1 MKTAALVVCSA
12 LISALMPAVAA
23 ADVIIDWN
31 NQLLQ
36 TVKATSTSPPTAS
49 RAMAMTS
56 TAVFDAVNSID
67 RNFKPYHF
75 MGSTAVGTSGEAAA
89 AQAAHD
95 VLVHLFPARAA
106 ALDSA
111 LADSLARLPDSTGK
125 AAGVTLGAAA
135 AQSIIGLRSADGSAT
150 MVNYVPGS
158 APGEWQPTLPGYKPA
173 LLPGWVSVT
182 PFAMTSGAQFRRSGP
197 PALTSPAYAEA
208 FDEVRLLGSATSTT
222 RTADQTDIA
231 LFWADGAGTITPP
244 GHWNQI
250 AQTVVQSKN
259 LSLVDEARLFA
270 LLNIAEADA
279 AISCWDTKYFTNFW
293 RPITAIRE
301 AGTDGNTETM
311 GDADWVPL
319 LTTPNFPSYS
329 SGHSSFSGAAAAVLA
344 GFTGSDSFTFTA
356 QADDSVAVDDRSF
369 TSFSQA
375 AGEAA
380 DSRLYGGI
388 HFRFDNADGLVAGV
402 ALGQYVL
409 SSQLQPVPEPATLAL
424 YGLGLLTIIG
434 VRLARRGASLTD
446 SGSRERLASSL
457 SRA

>member
-1 MKTAALVVCSA
+1 MKTEIQVLCAA

-36 TVKATSTSPPTAS
+36 TIKVTSTSPPAAS

-75 MGSTAVGTSGEAAA
+75 MGTTAVGASGEAAA

-95 VLVHLFPARAA
+95 VMVHLFPTQAI

-111 LADSLARLPDSTGK
+111 LSASLAGLPNSPGK
-125 AAGVTLGAAA
+125 QAGVTLGAAA

-150 MVNYVPGS
+150 TVPYVAGS
-158 APGEWQPTLPGYKPA
+158 ALGQWQPTAPDYKPA
-173 LLPGWVSVT
+173 LLPNWASVT
-182 PFAMTSGAQFRRSGP
+182 PFAMTSGAQFRSSGP
-197 PALTSPAYAEA
+197 PALTSDAYAQA
-208 FDEVRLLGSATSTT
+208 HDEVRLLGAANSAT

-250 AQTVVQSKN
+250 AQLVVQSKN
-259 LSLVDEARLFA
+259 LSLVDQARLFA

-279 AISCWDTKYFTNFW
+279 AVLCWDTKYFTNFW

-301 AGTDGNTETM
+301 GDTDGNSETVL
-311 GDADWVPL
+311 DESWEPL
-319 LTTPNFPSYS
+319 LTTPNFPSYT
-329 SGHSSFSGAAAAVLA
+329 SGHSSFSGAAGAVLA
-344 GFTGSDSFTFTA
+344 GLTGSDSFTFTV
-356 QADDSVAVDDRSF
+356 QADDGVAVDDRSF

-375 AGEAA
+375 VGEAA
-380 DSRLYGGI
+380 ASRLYGGI
-388 HFRFDNADGLVAGV
+388 HFRFDNVDGQVAGV
-402 ALGQYVL
+402 ALGEFVL

-424 YGLGLLTIIG
+424 YGLGMLTIIG
-434 VRLARRGASLTD
+434 VRRARPGASP
-446 SGSRERLASSL
+446 SLA
-457 SRA
+457 